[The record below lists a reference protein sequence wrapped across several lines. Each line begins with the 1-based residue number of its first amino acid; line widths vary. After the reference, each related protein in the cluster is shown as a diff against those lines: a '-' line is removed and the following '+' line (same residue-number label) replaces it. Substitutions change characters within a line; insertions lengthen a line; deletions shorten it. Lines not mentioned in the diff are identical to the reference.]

1 MKIDL
6 PKYSSKDYLVLALVL
21 LPITLIINSVIFGA
35 RYFGSAYS
43 FLVPTVITAFT
54 FCVDFIICGGV
65 AVILKERF
73 PKEKD
78 TIKKLSFMILT
89 FIVLTGLFLGL
100 LFKGYESIDR
110 LNYRFNQNGFVWAYL
125 SMCIVNIFLT
135 LVFEGIDRYDNWKA
149 SLKETDEIRK
159 TFRQSQLQ
167 GLKSQLNPHFL
178 FNSLNSLSS
187 LICCDND
194 NEAEIFL
201 DEMSKVYRYMLRNEE
216 EQLVTLETE
225 LKFLDSYMHLLK
237 ARYCDG
243 IDLQLDIDEADK
255 QKLVPALTMQVIM
268 ENAFTL
274 NCFSKS
280 RPLKIRI
287 ASTADDTL
295 YISNSVNP
303 KQAPEVGNTIEEMDN
318 LVNKYHLLNMPPVVI
333 KEDARERVILLPLI
347 CKKEGVLV

>member
-1 MKIDL
+1 
-6 PKYSSKDYLVLALVL
+6 
-21 LPITLIINSVIFGA
+21 
-35 RYFGSAYS
+35 
-43 FLVPTVITAFT
+43 
-54 FCVDFIICGGV
+54 
-65 AVILKERF
+65 
-73 PKEKD
+73 
-78 TIKKLSFMILT
+78 
-89 FIVLTGLFLGL
+89 
-100 LFKGYESIDR
+100 
-110 LNYRFNQNGFVWAYL
+110 
-125 SMCIVNIFLT
+125 
-135 LVFEGIDRYDNWKA
+135 
-149 SLKETDEIRK
+149 
-159 TFRQSQLQ
+159 
-167 GLKSQLNPHFL
+167 
-178 FNSLNSLSS
+178 
-187 LICCDND
+187 
-194 NEAEIFL
+194 
-201 DEMSKVYRYMLRNEE
+201 MSKVYRYMLRNEE